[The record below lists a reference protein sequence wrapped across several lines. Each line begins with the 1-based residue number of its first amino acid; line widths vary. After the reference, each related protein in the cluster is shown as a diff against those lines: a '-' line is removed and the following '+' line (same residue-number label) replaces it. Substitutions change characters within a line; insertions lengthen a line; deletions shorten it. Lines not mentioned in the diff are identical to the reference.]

1 MKIFPK
7 FHALIR
13 PCSVF
18 SHRVLL
24 KIIISFARVA
34 ALVTFVGFF
43 YSVLALVFLEIV
55 SVNGRIAA
63 LVTLVGCFFSVLEL
77 VFYEVSILNGR
88 IVTLITRHYH
98 HSACRL

>member
-1 MKIFPK
+1 MKI
-7 FHALIR
+7 I
-13 PCSVF
+13 V
-18 SHRVLL
+18 
-24 KIIISFARVA
+24 SFATVA
-34 ALVTFVGFF
+34 ALVKFVGFF
-43 YSVLALVFLEIV
+43 YSVLALVLLEIV